1 MHGRAAL
8 VVVLLLSAASAHGQV
23 ESAAP
28 GGELVITE
36 TDRQL
41 LGEPAGGGLAGDRLE
56 RRTESLTSRMRCPV
70 CQGLSIA
77 DSPTPAARAMKARV
91 GALLAAGYSE
101 EQILVYFEAS
111 YGEFIRLA
119 PKPEGLNLVAW
130 LLPIVALIAAAAW
143 LTLRAR
149 RAGDEKT
156 AEDLD
161 DYVRRVRQEVER

>member
-1 MHGRAAL
+1 MHRRAAL
-8 VVVLLLSAASAHGQV
+8 VFVLLLPAASAHSQV

-28 GGELVITE
+28 GGELVLTE

-77 DSPTPAARAMKARV
+77 DSPTPAALAMKARV
-91 GALLAAGYSE
+91 EALLAAGYSE
-101 EQILVYFEAS
+101 EQILGYFEAS

-119 PKPEGLNLVAW
+119 PKPGGLNLVVW
-130 LLPIVALIAAAAW
+130 MLPIVALVAAAAW

-149 RAGDEKT
+149 RAGAGKADD
-156 AEDLD
+156 DLD
-161 DYVRRVRQEVER
+161 EYVRRVRQEVER

>member
-1 MHGRAAL
+1 MCERAASVL
-8 VVVLLLSAASAHGQV
+8 VLLLVAASVDGQV
-23 ESAAP
+23 GPAP
-28 GGELVITE
+28 GGELVLTE
-36 TDRQL
+36 SDRQL
-41 LGEPAGGGLAGDRLE
+41 LGEPAGSALIGERLE

-77 DSPTPAARAMKARV
+77 DSPTPAALAMKARV
-91 GALLAAGYSE
+91 EALLAAGYSE
-101 EQILVYFEAS
+101 EQILGYFEAS

-130 LLPIVALIAAAAW
+130 LLPVVALVAAAAW

-149 RAGDEKT
+149 RAGDEET
-156 AEDLD
+156 ADDLD